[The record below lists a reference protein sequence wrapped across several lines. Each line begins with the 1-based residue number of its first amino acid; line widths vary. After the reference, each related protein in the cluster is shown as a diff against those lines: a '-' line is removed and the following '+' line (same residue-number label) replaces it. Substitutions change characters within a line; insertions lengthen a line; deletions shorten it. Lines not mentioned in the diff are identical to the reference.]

1 MDVSDQ
7 DSVDRAVA
15 SVLQDAGRI
24 DVVIHNAGHMVLGP
38 TEAFTPEQV
47 AAVYDTNVLSTQRVN
62 RAVLPHLRQ
71 RGDGLVVWVGSS
83 SSRGGTPPYLGPYFA
98 AKAAEDALAVS
109 YAAELTRFGIE
120 TTIVVPGSFT
130 SGTNHF
136 ANAGHPV
143 DDAVAAA
150 YEQRYAGLMDDA
162 GRKLAELAPEDADA
176 GEVARQ
182 IVRVVDM
189 PKGKRPF
196 RIYVD
201 PADDGAE
208 DVFRVGD
215 RVRQWFYQRIGFSDL
230 LSVGRPETP
239 K

>member
-1 MDVSDQ
+1 M
-7 DSVDRAVA
+7 
-15 SVLQDAGRI
+15 
-24 DVVIHNAGHMVLGP
+24 
-38 TEAFTPEQV
+38 
-47 AAVYDTNVLSTQRVN
+47 
-62 RAVLPHLRQ
+62 
-71 RGDGLVVWVGSS
+71 
-83 SSRGGTPPYLGPYFA
+83 
-98 AKAAEDALAVS
+98 
-109 YAAELTRFGIE
+109 
-120 TTIVVPGSFT
+120 VPGAFT

-136 ANAGHPV
+136 DNASHPADERWPRRTSSATRV
-143 DDAVAAA
+143 DGRR
-150 YEQRYAGLMDDA
+150 Q
-162 GRKLAELAPEDADA
+162 RKLAELRRRTPTP
-176 GEVARQ
+176 VRWRQ

-215 RVRQWFYQRIGFSDL
+215 RIRQWFYQRIGYSDL

>member
-1 MDVSDQ
+1 MDDVS
-7 DSVDRAVA
+7 
-15 SVLQDAGRI
+15 
-24 DVVIHNAGHMVLGP
+24 
-38 TEAFTPEQV
+38 
-47 AAVYDTNVLSTQRVN
+47 
-62 RAVLPHLRQ
+62 
-71 RGDGLVVWVGSS
+71 
-83 SSRGGTPPYLGPYFA
+83 
-98 AKAAEDALAVS
+98 
-109 YAAELTRFGIE
+109 
-120 TTIVVPGSFT
+120 
-130 SGTNHF
+130 
-136 ANAGHPV
+136 
-143 DDAVAAA
+143 
-150 YEQRYAGLMDDA
+150 
-162 GRKLAELAPEDADA
+162 RKLADLAPEDADA

-215 RVRQWFYQRIGFSDL
+215 RVRQWFYQRIGYSDL